1 MKASKLIVLLGLMVL
16 PVFAFG
22 QTKSIDVMETVKVNR
37 EVSTH
42 FVTGDPI
49 KYVDISMN
57 EVVGNLPL
65 KNILRIKPIEEKIKV
80 KNNRGGWGEEDRT
93 FIDGQSMGIVTIVT
107 ERSVS
112 EKSSYLNPDVSM
124 SETEMVKFCWTVW
137 NSKANYHDVRTKKD
151 KMLFKLNNIYT
162 IDDYFFM
169 DIELVNQTKIKYDI
183 DQVRFKIEDK
193 KQNKRTTTQSVEVE
207 PVMSLF
213 DIKEFK
219 KNYRNVY
226 VFKKFS
232 FSDEKVFTI
241 ELAEQQYSGRTILL
255 TIDYEDILNADTF
268 NKKIY

>member
-112 EKSSYLNPDVSM
+112 QYQLVYTEIPQDACSQYVIPLSEKSSYLNPDVSM

-162 IDDYFFM
+162 
-169 DIELVNQTKIKYDI
+169 
-183 DQVRFKIEDK
+183 
-193 KQNKRTTTQSVEVE
+193 
-207 PVMSLF
+207 
-213 DIKEFK
+213 
-219 KNYRNVY
+219 
-226 VFKKFS
+226 
-232 FSDEKVFTI
+232 
-241 ELAEQQYSGRTILL
+241 L
-255 TIDYEDILNADTF
+255 TIISSWTSNWSTRPRLNMTSTRYASRLRTR
-268 NKKIY
+268 NRTSELPLSQWRSSRS

>member
-1 MKASKLIVLLGLMVL
+1 MKAINFFTMLGMVLLSCTAM
-16 PVFAFG
+16 A

-57 EVVGNLPL
+57 EVAGDLPL
-65 KNILRIKPIEEKIKV
+65 KNILRIKPVEEKIKV

-112 EKSSYLNPDVSM
+112 QYQLVYTEIPQDACSQYVIPLSEKNSYLNPEVSM

-151 KMLFKLNNIYT
+151 KMIFKLNNIYT
-162 IDDYFFM
+162 IDDYFFI
-169 DIELVNQTKIKYDI
+169 DIELVNQTKI
-183 DQVRFKIEDK
+183 
-193 KQNKRTTTQSVEVE
+193 
-207 PVMSLF
+207 
-213 DIKEFK
+213 
-219 KNYRNVY
+219 
-226 VFKKFS
+226 
-232 FSDEKVFTI
+232 
-241 ELAEQQYSGRTILL
+241 
-255 TIDYEDILNADTF
+255 
-268 NKKIY
+268 

>member
-93 FIDGQSMGIVTIVT
+93 FIDGQSMGIVTIDRTQRVPVSAGLYRDSPGCLQPVRDSLVREKQLPEPGCVHVRDGDGEVLLDCLELQGELSRRAHQEGQDVVQT
-107 ERSVS
+107 EQH
-112 EKSSYLNPDVSM
+112 L
-124 SETEMVKFCWTVW
+124 
-137 NSKANYHDVRTKKD
+137 YH
-151 KMLFKLNNIYT
+151 
-162 IDDYFFM
+162 
-169 DIELVNQTKIKYDI
+169 
-183 DQVRFKIEDK
+183 
-193 KQNKRTTTQSVEVE
+193 
-207 PVMSLF
+207 
-213 DIKEFK
+213 
-219 KNYRNVY
+219 
-226 VFKKFS
+226 
-232 FSDEKVFTI
+232 
-241 ELAEQQYSGRTILL
+241 
-255 TIDYEDILNADTF
+255 
-268 NKKIY
+268 

>member
-57 EVVGNLPL
+57 EVGGNLPL

-112 EKSSYLNPDVSM
+112 QYQLVYTEIPQDACSQYVIREKQLPEPGCVHVRDGDGEVLLDCLELQGELSRRAHQEGQDVVQ
-124 SETEMVKFCWTVW
+124 TEQHL
-137 NSKANYHDVRTKKD
+137 YH
-151 KMLFKLNNIYT
+151 
-162 IDDYFFM
+162 
-169 DIELVNQTKIKYDI
+169 
-183 DQVRFKIEDK
+183 
-193 KQNKRTTTQSVEVE
+193 
-207 PVMSLF
+207 
-213 DIKEFK
+213 
-219 KNYRNVY
+219 
-226 VFKKFS
+226 
-232 FSDEKVFTI
+232 
-241 ELAEQQYSGRTILL
+241 
-255 TIDYEDILNADTF
+255 
-268 NKKIY
+268 

>member
-112 EKSSYLNPDVSM
+112 QYQLVYTEIPPGCLQPVRDSLVREKQLPEPGCVHVRDGDGEVLLDCLELQGELSRRAHQEGQDVVQ
-124 SETEMVKFCWTVW
+124 TEQHL
-137 NSKANYHDVRTKKD
+137 YH
-151 KMLFKLNNIYT
+151 
-162 IDDYFFM
+162 
-169 DIELVNQTKIKYDI
+169 
-183 DQVRFKIEDK
+183 
-193 KQNKRTTTQSVEVE
+193 
-207 PVMSLF
+207 
-213 DIKEFK
+213 
-219 KNYRNVY
+219 
-226 VFKKFS
+226 
-232 FSDEKVFTI
+232 
-241 ELAEQQYSGRTILL
+241 
-255 TIDYEDILNADTF
+255 
-268 NKKIY
+268 